1 MILFLPEMQ
10 LFLVYRY
17 IYIYMLFSVQ
27 YLGVYMIWAVVIIV
41 QGSINYHRLY
51 L

>member
-17 IYIYMLFSVQ
+17 IYMLFSVQ
-27 YLGVYMIWAVVIIV
+27 YLGFYMIWAVVIIV
-41 QGSINYHRLY
+41 QGSIDYHRLY